1 MTYDNIISRTMAVS
15 ILNKWIAELIT
26 DVDLDKCKFTEEEY
40 AEVVTNSIDKIQ
52 DVLIE
57 NNYEVTDGELYD
69 IVCKELINPIKD
81 NPVDKDFNI
90 KNDLLE
96 HLEDLAFKHEIDL
109 EYTSDNS
116 YNLTITH
123 WLMQDEYTDVNIK
136 VNKDE
141 CFYTVKIPG
150 SKYFWLPVTKEN
162 LEMFLTQDPINKGEI
177 E

>member
-52 DVLIE
+52 DVLIKK
-57 NNYEVTDGELYD
+57 NYEVTDGELYN

-81 NPVDKDFNI
+81 NPIEEKPDT

-96 HLEDLAFKHEIDL
+96 HLEDLAFKHGLDL
-109 EYTSDNS
+109 S
-116 YNLTITH
+116 YSGDGSYGIVVTH
-123 WLMQDEYTDVNIK
+123 WLMQDEFIPVNIV
-136 VNKDE
+136 VNEGED
-141 CFYTVKIPG
+141 FYTVSTPD
-150 SKYFWLPVTKEN
+150 SQYFWFPITKEN
-162 LEMFLTQDPINKGEI
+162 LEMFLTQDPINKGDI